1 MCKAEL
7 PFFKLGP
14 VDGFHL
20 VLKIVMGAETVRRH
34 DLCNVSVHTRA
45 LMSLVYLLTPK
56 DVVTDELPTMSV
68 DLLGWKIE
76 TCPSQVFNSS
86 RDESCEIPTSG
97 NKEISNKEIRK

>member
-1 MCKAEL
+1 MREAEL
-7 PFFKLGP
+7 PFFELGP

-20 VLKIVMGAETVRRH
+20 FLKIVMEAKTVRRH

-56 DVVTDELPTMSV
+56 DVVSDELPTMSV

-76 TCPSQVFNSS
+76 TCSSQFFNLS
-86 RDESCEIPTSG
+86 RDESCEIHASG
-97 NKEISNKEIRK
+97 NKEIRK